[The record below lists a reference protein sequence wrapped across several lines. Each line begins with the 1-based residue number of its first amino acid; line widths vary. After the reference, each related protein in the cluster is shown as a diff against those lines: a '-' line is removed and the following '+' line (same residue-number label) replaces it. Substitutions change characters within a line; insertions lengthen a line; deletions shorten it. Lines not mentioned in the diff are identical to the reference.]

1 MSDRKSATPDANAA
15 SASSRSRALVSA
27 YVLAALL
34 GAALGARGLAPF
46 AERLRSSTSTPG
58 ARVGLALGEVRPEL
72 GAEDWRL
79 LDADVAALRATY
91 PGEKEAFD
99 LVFSLRGLT
108 SHGEVDWAG
117 AERSC
122 RALRW
127 PRCDRPALEELR
139 VRSRP

>member
-1 MSDRKSATPDANAA
+1 MSDRKPATPDANAA

-34 GAALGARGLAPF
+34 GAALGARGLVPF
-46 AERLRSSTSTPG
+46 AERLRNSTSTPLS
-58 ARVGLALGEVRPEL
+58 RVGVALGEVRPEL

-79 LDADVAALRATY
+79 LDADVAAVRAGY

-99 LVFSLRGLT
+99 LVLSLRGLA
-108 SHGEVDWAG
+108 SHGEIDWAG